1 VNARMDHL
9 LTILLLV
16 GGPRAQEKLTVG
28 LISFIIFV
36 IDDLHQMLLHCILR
50 WTKGFKCSPHKV
62 EIEVCMTQPTYHKCS
77 C

>member
-36 IDDLHQMLLHCILR
+36 ID
-50 WTKGFKCSPHKV
+50 
-62 EIEVCMTQPTYHKCS
+62 
-77 C
+77 